1 MRKAQKQEVLEF
13 ISSLYRAHEEIKE
26 ALAGRNYGAVQNMLS
41 ECQEFA
47 VILGKSIEKLEGEG
61 HITVSHVEEYCEGLF
76 HVFEE
81 LRGFLENENSAE
93 GGINQNRILKILNK
107 QLIKIEN
114 SVKNDIQVRIE
125 IAFFSYKASMWD
137 SLESVYLAAREDPCC
152 DVYCVPIP
160 YYDLNPDHSFRQMHY
175 EGGEYPEDIEVID
188 WQTYHFEE
196 RKPDV
201 IYFHNPYDQYNLV
214 TSVHPRYYS
223 KNLKKYTEC
232 LVYIPYYAISGEMN
246 KAQSMLPAYLHA
258 DYIVI
263 QTPKTREY
271 FDKNIEAKKF
281 LPFGSPK
288 FDRIIRKC
296 QNPPE
301 PPREWRERM
310 EGKKVYFYNT
320 SINGM
325 LADTEAFLKKMEYV
339 FRSFIGRN
347 DVCIL
352 WRPHPLLES
361 TFDSMRAEYLPVF
374 DALKTYFIENSLGI
388 YDTTPDIEAAIAW
401 SDAYIGDAGT
411 SVVSLFGVV
420 GKPLFILN
428 NQLHSMPREDSWRGE
443 FIGSGFGYFERDK
456 YAITQNNKLYISE
469 PYEYDYKYFCDLAE
483 YAGGGNYHVVREI
496 GDKRYVCPTNARDIL
511 VLGEKGIDR
520 KIELKKRDGSR
531 GENFYTSWAY
541 GKYLLLVPFAYPALV
556 KYDTETERIDY
567 LEKNIDVFVKENERG
582 EKIAGG
588 VWVYEGILYAA
599 SPTDN
604 FVYRLDIESGESEI
618 IKLPNV
624 NRGGYISMLEKGGSM
639 WMMPYRG
646 QTILRWN
653 PKTGDIREYTG
664 FPEGFQC
671 IHPAHQA
678 PTDEYPFESWAID
691 GEKIY
696 FTPRWGNMGVKL
708 DTKTGVFTEWELP
721 IPYKQGEEYY
731 YTTAKY
737 SFIWSVEDENRYKL
751 FYWPERK
758 LYDFD
763 IEKNKCKEI
772 EIKFDVEELQ
782 LHENGFGVSSQGM
795 KYCCY
800 ENSFNSLKDF
810 LDDNITGNSHD
821 REKQIK
827 AYEEIATN
835 IDGSCGMKVHD
846 FVVNR
851 IWHR

>member
-26 ALAGRNYGAVQNMLS
+26 ALAGKNYGAVQNMLS

-47 VILGKSIEKLEGEG
+47 VILGKSIERLEGEG
-61 HITVSHVEEYCEGLF
+61 HITVSHVEEYCESLF

-81 LRGFLENENSAE
+81 LRGSLGNENSAE
-93 GGINQNRILKILNK
+93 GGINQNKILKILNK

-175 EGGEYPEDIEVID
+175 EGGEYPKDIEVID
-188 WQTYHFEE
+188 WQIYHFEE

-223 KNLKKYTEC
+223 ENLRKYTEC
-232 LVYIPYYAISGEMN
+232 LVYIPYYATSGEMN
-246 KAQSMLPAYLHA
+246 KAQSLLPAYLHA

-263 QTPKTREY
+263 QTPKIREY
-271 FDKNIEAKKF
+271 FDENIAAKKF

-288 FDRIIRKC
+288 FDRIIKKC

-301 PPREWRERM
+301 PPREWNERM
-310 EGKKVYFYNT
+310 EGRKVYFYNT

-339 FRSFIGRN
+339 FRSFVGRN

-374 DALKTYFIENSLGI
+374 NALKMYFIENSLGI

-469 PYEYDYKYFCDLAE
+469 PYE
-483 YAGGGNYHVVREI
+483 
-496 GDKRYVCPTNARDIL
+496 
-511 VLGEKGIDR
+511 
-520 KIELKKRDGSR
+520 
-531 GENFYTSWAY
+531 
-541 GKYLLLVPFAYPALV
+541 
-556 KYDTETERIDY
+556 
-567 LEKNIDVFVKENERG
+567 
-582 EKIAGG
+582 
-588 VWVYEGILYAA
+588 
-599 SPTDN
+599 
-604 FVYRLDIESGESEI
+604 
-618 IKLPNV
+618 
-624 NRGGYISMLEKGGSM
+624 
-639 WMMPYRG
+639 
-646 QTILRWN
+646 
-653 PKTGDIREYTG
+653 
-664 FPEGFQC
+664 
-671 IHPAHQA
+671 
-678 PTDEYPFESWAID
+678 
-691 GEKIY
+691 
-696 FTPRWGNMGVKL
+696 
-708 DTKTGVFTEWELP
+708 
-721 IPYKQGEEYY
+721 
-731 YTTAKY
+731 
-737 SFIWSVEDENRYKL
+737 
-751 FYWPERK
+751 
-758 LYDFD
+758 
-763 IEKNKCKEI
+763 
-772 EIKFDVEELQ
+772 
-782 LHENGFGVSSQGM
+782 
-795 KYCCY
+795 
-800 ENSFNSLKDF
+800 
-810 LDDNITGNSHD
+810 
-821 REKQIK
+821 
-827 AYEEIATN
+827 
-835 IDGSCGMKVHD
+835 
-846 FVVNR
+846 
-851 IWHR
+851 